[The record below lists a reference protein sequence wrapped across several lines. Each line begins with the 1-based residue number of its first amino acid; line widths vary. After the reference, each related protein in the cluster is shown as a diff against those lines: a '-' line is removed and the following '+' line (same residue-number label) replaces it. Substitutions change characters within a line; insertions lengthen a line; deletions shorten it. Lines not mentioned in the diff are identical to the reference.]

1 MTASL
6 TFYFCRFY
14 AEITSWY
21 DVDKEKS
28 YCFKNKQDSNWIG
41 VRYGS
46 VFPFPVGRSER
57 IIPFPT
63 SGPLNPL
70 PQDEREEEIFAKKR
84 VLEQADEYFEEMKKE
99 TEEKREEREV
109 MMMMMIMI
117 MIIMMMIMMMMMP
130 GGLGRG
136 RDVRG

>member
-1 MTASL
+1 M
-6 TFYFCRFY
+6 CRFY
-14 AEITSWY
+14 AEISSWY

-84 VLEQADEYFEEMKKE
+84 VLEQADEYFEEMKKY
-99 TEEKREEREV
+99 TDVIQKTQNYSNTTLWFLRESPHV
-109 MMMMMIMI
+109 
-117 MIIMMMIMMMMMP
+117 
-130 GGLGRG
+130 GFKYQ
-136 RDVRG
+136 V